1 MSSSSPAPG
10 RGHARISSTDER
22 RRVVTRRSTKG
33 PLDAD
38 FNPLTDAP
46 AIAPSA
52 AAARRSPQPIHRA
65 TSPSASLS
73 TPAANLE
80 KDFSHLLHPGNF
92 HPLPPQT
99 IPQPF
104 LSGVHQPHPSTPL
117 PDLLAKGH
125 YRLAATAAAHALIKE
140 TLPSDHEKIFEL
152 LYVRLACLS
161 LLNQHALAAAE
172 AKPLGDLS
180 SAFYRH
186 PLTGAHMVPWELRVL
201 AVRLM
206 GLGYGDWRRG
216 VMGYYELA
224 REARLE
230 AIRAQETGTR
240 QVWKNRLLELGIRV
254 ANALIEMGECEGAAR
269 HLATLNSAD
278 NGEEATEIGQ
288 APSGPE
294 HARIKTMEALTWLR
308 VGDVNAAKRSVAASP
323 FPSPPTP
330 STADAAPPV
339 DPLNALIA
347 MSEGD
352 YNSALTVWDALAAQN
367 PTDSMI
373 AQNRAVC
380 LLYVGRIT
388 DARDALEHVID
399 EAQDSSSAFHALTF
413 NLSVIYELCTEKAHD
428 RKLDLV
434 EKVAAMEPS
443 AMGWERQ
450 AADFKL

>member
-1 MSSSSPAPG
+1 MSSSSPAPA
-10 RGHARISSTDER
+10 RGHARGPSTDER
-22 RRVVTRRSTKG
+22 RRVVTRQSTKG

-38 FNPLTDAP
+38 FNPLSDGPAP
-46 AIAPSA
+46 APSA
-52 AAARRSPQPIHRA
+52 AAARSPQPSLRA
-65 TSPSASLS
+65 NSPAASLS
-73 TPAANLE
+73 TPSANLE

-104 LSGVHQPHPSTPL
+104 LSSGHQPHASTPL
-117 PDLLAKGH
+117 HDLLANGH
-125 YRLAATAAAHALIKE
+125 YRLAASAAANALLKE

-161 LLNQHALAAAE
+161 LLNQHALAATE

-186 PLTGAHMVPWELRVL
+186 PLTGAHLVPWELRVL

-230 AIRAQETGTR
+230 AIRAQNPEAK
-240 QVWKNRLLELGIRV
+240 QMWKNRLLELGIRV

-269 HLATLNSAD
+269 HLTTLGPAESSKTAD
-278 NGEEATEIGQ
+278 EAEPT
-288 APSGPE
+288 PRTPE
-294 HARIKTMEALTWLR
+294 KSRLKTMEALTWLR
-308 VGDVNAAKRSVAASP
+308 VGDVDAAKRSVAASSL
-323 FPSPPTP
+323 PSPPTP

-347 MSEGD
+347 MAEGD
-352 YNSALTVWDALAAQN
+352 YTSALTVWEALAAQN
-367 PTDSMI
+367 PTDHMI

-388 DARDALEHVID
+388 DARDALERVID
-399 EAQDSSSAFHALTF
+399 EAQDSCVAFHALTF
-413 NLSVIYELCTEKAHD
+413 NLSTIYELCTERARD
-428 RKLDLV
+428 RKFELV